1 MSESNDDQ
9 TVLTGIKPTG
19 EPHLGHWVGAIEPA
33 LEMAREPG
41 VEPYFFMADYHA
53 MTTVHDPERLED
65 MTHRVAAAWLAL
77 GLDPDE
83 MLFYR
88 QSDVPEIFEL
98 TWVLSCFTPKGR
110 MNRAHAYKDAVAGNL
125 EEGRDEDEGIDMG
138 LYTYPILMA
147 ADILIFQADT
157 VPVGGDQIQHV
168 EIARDV
174 AKRFNHTYDTDL
186 FTLPE
191 HEVREARGAVPGTD
205 GRKMS
210 NSYDNYIPLFA
221 DTDDLK
227 NHCMAID
234 TDSTPIE
241 EPMDPDECNV
251 FQIYQLFADDEQIEQ
266 MRDDYQSSDFG
277 YGHAKLALFEL
288 LDDELEEPRER
299 FRELTND
306 TSELDRILEE
316 GAERAQAMSRPFVD
330 ELRQTVG
337 IER

>member
-1 MSESNDDQ
+1 MTDDSDST

-19 EPHLGHWVGAIEPA
+19 EPHLGHWIGAIEPA
-33 LEMAREPG
+33 LEMAREPD

-53 MTTVHDPERLED
+53 LTTTHDPEELEE
-65 MTHRVAAAWLAL
+65 MTYRVAAAWLAL
-77 GLDPDE
+77 GLDLDE

-98 TWVLSCFTPKGR
+98 TWVLSCFTSKGL
-110 MNRAHAYKDAVAGNL
+110 MNRAHAYKDAVADNL
-125 EEGRDEDEGIDMG
+125 EHGRDEDEGIDMG
-138 LYTYPILMA
+138 LYTYPVLMA
-147 ADILIFQADT
+147 ADILIFEADE

-174 AKRFNHTYDTDL
+174 AGRFNHTYDTDF

-191 HEVREARGAVPGTD
+191 HVVPEGRGAVPGVD

-221 DTDDLK
+221 DSDDLK
-227 NHCMAID
+227 DHCMAIE

-241 EPMDPDECNV
+241 EPMETDDCNV
-251 FQIYQLFADDEQIEQ
+251 FQIYQLFADDDQIEQ
-266 MRDDYQSSDFG
+266 MRDNYQSSDFG

-288 LDDELEEPRER
+288 LDDRLEEPRER
-299 FRELTND
+299 FNELMAD
-306 TSELDRILEE
+306 TSKLDRILED
-316 GAERAQAMSRPFVD
+316 GAEQARSMARPFVD
-330 ELRQTVG
+330 ELRRIVG
-337 IER
+337 IDR